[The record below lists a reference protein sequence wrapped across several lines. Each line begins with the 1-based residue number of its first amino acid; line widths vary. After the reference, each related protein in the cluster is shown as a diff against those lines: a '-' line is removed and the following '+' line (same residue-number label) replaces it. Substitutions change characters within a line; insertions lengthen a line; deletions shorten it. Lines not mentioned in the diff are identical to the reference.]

1 MGERLVRNEEVR
13 GSIPLSSTTVP
24 RKKRATETRMS
35 WLLAE
40 EILDSI
46 SVFAAV
52 ISAWYWLKS
61 ARVSLAD
68 AVTDS
73 RVPASL
79 NGRAAATAAVAA
91 ALQALA
97 VMTHVFQLA
106 S

>member
-1 MGERLVRNEEVR
+1 
-13 GSIPLSSTTVP
+13 
-24 RKKRATETRMS
+24 MS

-40 EILDSI
+40 EILDSV

-52 ISAWYWLKS
+52 ISAWYWWKS
-61 ARVSLAD
+61 ARVSLAASATD
-68 AVTDS
+68 AKM
-73 RVPASL
+73 PAQL
-79 NGRAAATAAVAA
+79 NGRAAATAAIAA

>member
-1 MGERLVRNEEVR
+1 MN
-13 GSIPLSSTTVP
+13 
-24 RKKRATETRMS
+24 

-40 EILDSI
+40 EILDSV
-46 SVFAAV
+46 SVIAAIV
-52 ISAWYWLKS
+52 SAFYWWKS
-61 ARVSLAD
+61 ARVSLA
-68 AVTDS
+68 ASVTDT

-79 NGRAAATAAVAA
+79 NGRAAATAAIAA